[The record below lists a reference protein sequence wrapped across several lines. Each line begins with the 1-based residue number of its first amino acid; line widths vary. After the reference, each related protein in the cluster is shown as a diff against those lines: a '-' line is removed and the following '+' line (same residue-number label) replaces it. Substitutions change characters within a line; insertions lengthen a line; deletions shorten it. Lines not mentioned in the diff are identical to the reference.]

1 MGHKLVYPD
10 YKNCIA
16 NLPNS
21 IVKYFGGEPAG
32 DTLPMLEPY
41 LEKKYRNIVVF
52 LLDGMGKAIVERHLA
67 AEGPFRS
74 NLAGIYTSTF
84 LSTTVAA
91 TTSMMS
97 GKQPCEHG
105 WLGWD
110 CYYPQIGKN
119 VTCFYNL
126 EQGTETPAAEYDV
139 PWTYTPYESII
150 EKIKK
155 LGKNAVMYAPFWEP
169 KTDDIRDMC
178 ERAKRDC
185 AEPGEHY
192 IYVYWNQPDGRLHR
206 EGCGAD
212 TVHEMMLYME
222 QCINEFAAST
232 EDTLVIVTADHG
244 HLDTEHVVLQDYPQL
259 TDCLKRLP
267 SLEPRVLNLF
277 VKEEKKEFFVNEW
290 NRLFGDRF
298 VLMPVEEVIRRQLMG
313 TGTPHPL
320 FRSMLG
326 DYLAIAIG
334 DLTVFYYGSNYFV
347 SNHGSLTEDEMLIP
361 LIVFD
366 GR

>member
-1 MGHKLVYPD
+1 M
-10 YKNCIA
+10 
-16 NLPNS
+16 
-21 IVKYFGGEPAG
+21 
-32 DTLPMLEPY
+32 
-41 LEKKYRNIVVF
+41 
-52 LLDGMGKAIVERHLA
+52 
-67 AEGPFRS
+67 
-74 NLAGIYTSTF
+74 TS
-84 LSTTVAA
+84 A
-91 TTSMMS
+91 TCVS
-97 GKQPCEHG
+97 G
-105 WLGWD
+105 
-110 CYYPQIGKN
+110 
-119 VTCFYNL
+119 
-126 EQGTETPAAEYDV
+126 
-139 PWTYTPYESII
+139 
-150 EKIKK
+150 
-155 LGKNAVMYAPFWEP
+155 
-169 KTDDIRDMC
+169 
-178 ERAKRDC
+178 AKRDC
-185 AEPGEHY
+185 AKPGEHY
-192 IYVYWNQPDGRLHR
+192 IYVYWNQPDGKLHR

-222 QCINEFAAST
+222 QCISEFAASV

-298 VLMPVEEVIRRQLMG
+298 VLMPVEEVISRQLMG
-313 TGTPHPL
+313 TGKPHPM

-326 DYLAIAIG
+326 DYLAIATG

>member
-1 MGHKLVYPD
+1 MNHKLVYPD

-21 IVKYFGGEPAG
+21 IVKHFGGEPAG
-32 DTLPMLEPY
+32 DTLPMADAY
-41 LEKKYRNIVVF
+41 LKKEYRNVVVF
-52 LLDGMGKAIVERHLA
+52 LLDGMGKAIVERHLK
-67 AEGPFRS
+67 EDGPFRK

-97 GKQPCEHG
+97 GQQPCEHG

-110 CYYPQIGKN
+110 NYDPQIDKN

-126 EQGTETPAAEYDV
+126 VQGTDEPAADYDV
-139 PWTYTPYESII
+139 PRTYTPFESII
-150 EKIKK
+150 EKIQK
-155 LGKNAVMYAPFWEP
+155 LGKSAVMYAPFWEP

-178 ERAKRDC
+178 DRARRDC

-192 IYVYWNQPDGRLHR
+192 IYVYWNNPDGLLHR
-206 EGCGAD
+206 DGCGAES
-212 TVHEMMLYME
+212 VHEALLYME
-222 QCINEFAAST
+222 QQISGLAAELT
-232 EDTLVIVTADHG
+232 DTLVIVTADHG
-244 HLDTEHVVLQDYPQL
+244 HLDTEYAVLQDYPQL
-259 TDCLKRLP
+259 MDCLKRLP
-267 SLEPRVLNLF
+267 TLEPRVLNLF
-277 VKEEKKEFFVNEW
+277 LKEDRKEFFVKEW

-298 VLMPVEEVIRRQLMG
+298 ILMPAEEVIEKKLMG

-326 DYLAIAIG
+326 DYLAIATG
-334 DLTVFYYGSNYFV
+334 DLTVFYYGEKRFV

-361 LIVFD
+361 LIVFA
-366 GR
+366 